1 METFLIFGGFVL
13 GLILLVKGA
22 DEMVKSAIQIAVKF
36 KLPNSVIGATFIGF
50 GTSAPELF
58 TSTGAA
64 INGDLSL
71 AIGNIIGSNIANSLL
86 VLAVLYLFID
96 KDFSK
101 KININQISP
110 VWMMI
115 FTTIFVSTYILT
127 NQFPLI
133 LGIVLLSLVV
143 FVTYK
148 MVNEEAIDEEE
159 LVSEEKK
166 YIWFRGILA
175 ISITIFGSSLVVDN
189 AIAIADL
196 FNISSLIVGVTIIAI
211 GTSLPEVAGAISA
224 ARLKKP
230 DLIMGNVFG
239 SNLFNIGLV
248 GGSAIIFEPGEIS
261 SNIDYQMFLMYF
273 VSFLAV
279 LLTRYVIKEMSCG
292 NYFHSCI
299 FWILY
304 LVLF

>member
-133 LGIVLLSLVV
+133 LGIVLLSLVI

-159 LVSEEKK
+159 LVTEEKK
-166 YIWFRGILA
+166 YIWVRGILA
-175 ISITIFGSSLVVDN
+175 IAITIFGSSLVVDN
-189 AIAIADL
+189 AIAIAEL

-279 LLTRYVIKEMSCG
+279 LLTRYVIKRNIPVG
-292 NYFHSCI
+292 IIFITAYFAFI
-299 FWILY
+299 FS
-304 LVLF
+304 LF

>member
-96 KDFSK
+96 KGFSK

-127 NQFPLI
+127 NQFPLV
-133 LGIVLLSLVV
+133 LGIVLLSLVI

-166 YIWFRGILA
+166 YIWLRGILA

-248 GGSAIIFEPGEIS
+248 GGFAIIFEPGEIS

-279 LLTRYVIKEMSCG
+279 LLTRYVIKRNVLVG
-292 NYFHSCI
+292 IIFIAAYFGFI
-299 FWILY
+299 FS
-304 LVLF
+304 LF

>member
-127 NQFPLI
+127 NQFPLV
-133 LGIVLLSLVV
+133 LGIVLLSLVI

-279 LLTRYVIKEMSCG
+279 LLTRYVIKRNILIG
-292 NYFHSCI
+292 IIFIAAYFGFI
-299 FWILY
+299 FS
-304 LVLF
+304 LF

>member
-133 LGIVLLSLVV
+133 LGIVLLSLVI

-159 LVSEEKK
+159 LVTEEKK
-166 YIWFRGILA
+166 YIWIRGILA
-175 ISITIFGSSLVVDN
+175 IAITIFGSSLVVDN
-189 AIAIADL
+189 AIAIAEL

-279 LLTRYVIKEMSCG
+279 LLTRYVIKRNIPVG
-292 NYFHSCI
+292 IIFITAYFGFI
-299 FWILY
+299 FS
-304 LVLF
+304 LF

>member
-96 KDFSK
+96 KGFSK

-166 YIWFRGILA
+166 YIWLRGILA

-279 LLTRYVIKEMSCG
+279 LLTRYVIKRNILVG
-292 NYFHSCI
+292 IIFIAAYFGFI
-299 FWILY
+299 FS
-304 LVLF
+304 LF

>member
-127 NQFPLI
+127 NQFPLV
-133 LGIVLLSLVV
+133 LGIVLLSLVI

-279 LLTRYVIKEMSCG
+279 LLTRYVIKRNILMG
-292 NYFHSCI
+292 IVFIVTYFGFI
-299 FWILY
+299 FS
-304 LVLF
+304 LF

>member
-96 KDFSK
+96 KGFSK

-127 NQFPLI
+127 NQFPLV
-133 LGIVLLSLVV
+133 LGIVLLSLVI

-166 YIWFRGILA
+166 YIWLRGILA

-279 LLTRYVIKEMSCG
+279 LLTRYVIKRNVLVG
-292 NYFHSCI
+292 IIFIAAYFGFI
-299 FWILY
+299 FS
-304 LVLF
+304 LF

>member
-96 KDFSK
+96 KGFSK

-133 LGIVLLSLVV
+133 LGIVLLSLVI

-166 YIWFRGILA
+166 YIWLRGILA

-279 LLTRYVIKEMSCG
+279 LLTRYVIKRNILVG
-292 NYFHSCI
+292 IIFIAAYFGFI
-299 FWILY
+299 FS
-304 LVLF
+304 LF

>member
-133 LGIVLLSLVV
+133 LGIVLLSLVI

-175 ISITIFGSSLVVDN
+175 ISVTIFGSSLVVDN

-279 LLTRYVIKEMSCG
+279 LLTRYVIKRNVLVG
-292 NYFHSCI
+292 IIFIAAYFGFI
-299 FWILY
+299 FS
-304 LVLF
+304 LF

>member
-127 NQFPLI
+127 NQFPLV
-133 LGIVLLSLVV
+133 LGIVLLSLVI

-279 LLTRYVIKEMSCG
+279 LLTRYVIKRNILVG
-292 NYFHSCI
+292 IIFIAAYFGFI
-299 FWILY
+299 FS
-304 LVLF
+304 LF

>member
-1 METFLIFGGFVL
+1 METFLIFGGFIL

-127 NQFPLI
+127 NQFPLV
-133 LGIVLLSLVV
+133 LGIVLLSLVI

-159 LVSEEKK
+159 LVTEEKK
-166 YIWFRGILA
+166 FIWFRGILA

-279 LLTRYVIKEMSCG
+279 LLTRYVIKRNVLVG
-292 NYFHSCI
+292 IIFIAAYFGFI
-299 FWILY
+299 FS
-304 LVLF
+304 LF

>member
-1 METFLIFGGFVL
+1 
-13 GLILLVKGA
+13 
-22 DEMVKSAIQIAVKF
+22 MVKSAIQIAVKF

-110 VWMMI
+110 VWMMV

-279 LLTRYVIKEMSCG
+279 LLTRYVIKRNTLVG
-292 NYFHSCI
+292 IIFIAAYFGFI
-299 FWILY
+299 FS
-304 LVLF
+304 LF

>member
-133 LGIVLLSLVV
+133 LGIVLLSLVI

-159 LVSEEKK
+159 LVMEEKK
-166 YIWFRGILA
+166 YIWVRGILA
-175 ISITIFGSSLVVDN
+175 ITITIFGSSLVVDN

-224 ARLKKP
+224 ARLRKP

-248 GGSAIIFEPGEIS
+248 GGSAILFEPGEIS

-279 LLTRYVIKEMSCG
+279 LLTRYVIKRNIFVG
-292 NYFHSCI
+292 IIFVTAYFAFI
-299 FWILY
+299 FS
-304 LVLF
+304 LF

>member
-96 KDFSK
+96 KGFSK

-127 NQFPLI
+127 NQFPLV
-133 LGIVLLSLVV
+133 LGIVLLSLVI

-166 YIWFRGILA
+166 YIWLRGILA

-279 LLTRYVIKEMSCG
+279 LLSRYVIKRNVLVG
-292 NYFHSCI
+292 IIFIAAYFGFI
-299 FWILY
+299 FS
-304 LVLF
+304 LF

>member
-127 NQFPLI
+127 NQFPLV
-133 LGIVLLSLVV
+133 LGIVLLSLVI

-230 DLIMGNVFG
+230 DLIMGNVFV

-279 LLTRYVIKEMSCG
+279 LLTRYVIKRNVLVG
-292 NYFHSCI
+292 IIFIAAYFGFI
-299 FWILY
+299 FS
-304 LVLF
+304 LF

>member
-127 NQFPLI
+127 NQFPLV
-133 LGIVLLSLVV
+133 LGIVLLSLVI

-279 LLTRYVIKEMSCG
+279 LLTRYVVKRNILMG
-292 NYFHSCI
+292 IIFVVAYFGFI
-299 FWILY
+299 FS
-304 LVLF
+304 LF

>member
-1 METFLIFGGFVL
+1 METFLIFGGFIL

-22 DEMVKSAIQIAVKF
+22 NEMVKSAIQIAVKF

-133 LGIVLLSLVV
+133 LGIVLLSLVI

-159 LVSEEKK
+159 LASEEKK
-166 YIWFRGILA
+166 FIWFRGILA

-279 LLTRYVIKEMSCG
+279 LLTRYVIKRNVLVG
-292 NYFHSCI
+292 IIFIAAYFGFI
-299 FWILY
+299 FS
-304 LVLF
+304 LF

>member
-1 METFLIFGGFVL
+1 METFLIFGGFIL

-133 LGIVLLSLVV
+133 LGIVLLSLVI

-159 LVSEEKK
+159 LVTEEKK
-166 YIWFRGILA
+166 FIWFRGILA

-224 ARLKKP
+224 ARLRKP

-279 LLTRYVIKEMSCG
+279 LLTRYVIKRNVLVG
-292 NYFHSCI
+292 IIFIAAYFGFI
-299 FWILY
+299 FS
-304 LVLF
+304 LF

>member
-1 METFLIFGGFVL
+1 METFVIFGGFVL
-13 GLILLVKGA
+13 GLLLLVKGA

-133 LGIVLLSLVV
+133 LGIVLLSLVI

-159 LVSEEKK
+159 LVTEEKK
-166 YIWFRGILA
+166 YIWVRGILA
-175 ISITIFGSSLVVDN
+175 IAITIFGSSLVVDN
-189 AIAIADL
+189 AIAIAEL

-279 LLTRYVIKEMSCG
+279 LLTRYVIKRNIPVG
-292 NYFHSCI
+292 IIFITAYFGFI
-299 FWILY
+299 FS
-304 LVLF
+304 LF

>member
-127 NQFPLI
+127 NQFPLF
-133 LGIVLLSLVV
+133 LGIVLLSLVI

-279 LLTRYVIKEMSCG
+279 LLTRYVIKRNILVG
-292 NYFHSCI
+292 IIFIAAYFGFI
-299 FWILY
+299 FS
-304 LVLF
+304 LF

>member
-1 METFLIFGGFVL
+1 METFLIFGGFIL

-133 LGIVLLSLVV
+133 LGIVLLSLVI

-279 LLTRYVIKEMSCG
+279 LLTRYVIKRNTLVG
-292 NYFHSCI
+292 IIFIAAYFGFI
-299 FWILY
+299 FS
-304 LVLF
+304 LF